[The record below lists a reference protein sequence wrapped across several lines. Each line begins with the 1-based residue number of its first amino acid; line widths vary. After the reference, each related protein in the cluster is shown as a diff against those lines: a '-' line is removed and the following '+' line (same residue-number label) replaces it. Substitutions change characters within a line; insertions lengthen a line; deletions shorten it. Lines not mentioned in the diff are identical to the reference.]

1 MARPLKQIDARQ
13 VKALAEIGCTIG
25 EIAAVT
31 GAGKRTIETRF
42 RAAIHQGQ
50 EWRNVSVRRM
60 AFRAARKGSAP
71 VIIFLLKNC
80 CGMRDTPIEPITA
93 ATPLTADD
101 VFARLCTSVSVTV
114 SEAKLA
120 LELKQTTI
128 GGKPGDKNVT
138 IQ

>member
-60 AFRAARKGSAP
+60 AFRAARKGSRNRF
-71 VIIFLLKNC
+71 VITCIVFFSS
-80 CGMRDTPIEPITA
+80 GMY
-93 ATPLTADD
+93 
-101 VFARLCTSVSVTV
+101 V
-114 SEAKLA
+114 
-120 LELKQTTI
+120 
-128 GGKPGDKNVT
+128 
-138 IQ
+138 